1 MGPDDARAKTEPAQ
15 LPTVVI
21 VDDAVEVRT
30 LVRTRLRLSRKL
42 TVVGEGST
50 GQDAIELAGRLRP
63 DLMLLDV
70 SMPGMDGLEALPKVR
85 ASSPDTRIAMYS
97 GFEETGLAEQTLELG
112 ASAFFEKSTPLETL
126 ADDLLALLDDGKR
139 HGRPASIGD
148 RRGTTTEPVLRE
160 HLERFREVFEDAAI
174 GMATMTLSGRI
185 VRANPSLGRLTVR
198 DPEEMVAESYAD
210 MAGTDAP
217 LVSEALGKVVSGDR
231 DVLQVEHRVTT
242 RHGDRLLLSTISSV
256 RDAAQRPVYL
266 FLQVQ
271 DVSAQREV
279 EEELRLSE
287 QRFRLLVETVQDYAI
302 FMLDPDGHIASW
314 NAGAQ
319 RIKGWTADEIVGKHF
334 RNFYPEEK
342 QLERH
347 PEHELEL
354 AIRDGHYEEEGW
366 RVRKDG
372 TMFWAQ
378 VTITAVRDA
387 TGELV
392 GFAKVTRD
400 ITERRQMLLEQEQAA
415 HALAEANTAL
425 EEANAQLS
433 HAAEDQS
440 QFLGVTAH
448 ELRSPVGVLAGSAE
462 LLRRHWE
469 ELPEDE
475 RVELLDG
482 MTTSAA
488 RLQRLLK
495 DLLTASRIRSSSIE
509 LKKADVDLATALQR
523 IVRSIGRAHPGDDMV
538 LRVPDGLTVVVD
550 PDRFAQ
556 MVENLLD
563 NALRHGAA
571 PVLIE
576 ARPNNVTVDVLVSD
590 NGAGVADSI
599 RGRLFER
606 FATSSEG
613 GTGLG
618 LYIVRALARAHGGD
632 ADYRPEDGT
641 FVITL
646 PLATAPG
653 ATEEMTR

>member
-1 MGPDDARAKTEPAQ
+1 MAPDAHHGKTEPTD

-30 LVRTRLRLSRKL
+30 LVRTRLRLSRKV

-50 GQDAIELAGRLRP
+50 GRDAIELAGRLRP

-85 ASSPDTRIAMYS
+85 ASSPDTRVAMYS
-97 GFEETGLAEQTLELG
+97 GFEETGLADQTLELG
-112 ASAFFEKSTPLETL
+112 AAAFFEKSTPLETL
-126 ADDLLALLDDGKR
+126 ADDLLSLLPGEDRTVQLSAPD
-139 HGRPASIGD
+139 D
-148 RRGTTTEPVLRE
+148 RRAAAVEPVLKE

-185 VRANPSLGRLTVR
+185 VRANPSFGRLVAR
-198 DPEEMVAESYAD
+198 DADELVAESYAD
-210 MAGTDAP
+210 LAGEDAG
-217 LVSEALGKVVSGDR
+217 LVGDALAKVVSGDR
-231 DVLQVEHRVTT
+231 DVLQIEHRVVT
-242 RHGDRLLLSTISSV
+242 RLGDRRLLSTISSV

-372 TMFWAQ
+372 STFWAQ

-387 TGELV
+387 TGELI

-400 ITERRQMLLEQEQAA
+400 ITERRQWLLEQEQAA
-415 HALAEANTAL
+415 RALAQANAAL
-425 EEANAQLS
+425 EEVNQQLS

-448 ELRSPVGVLAGSAE
+448 ELRSPVGVLGGSAE
-462 LLRRHWE
+462 LLRRHWPD
-469 ELPEDE
+469 LPDEE

-482 MTTSAA
+482 MTSSAA

-509 LKKADVDLATALQR
+509 LKQSDVDLAGALER
-523 IVRSIGRAHPGDDMV
+523 IARSIGRARPGEDIE
-538 LRVPDGLTVVVD
+538 LRVPPDLTVVAD

-571 PVLIE
+571 PVVVE
-576 ARPNNVTVDVLVSD
+576 ARPHHVTVDILVTDS
-590 NGAGVADSI
+590 GAGVTDAMRD
-599 RGRLFER
+599 RLFER

-632 ADYRPEDGT
+632 ANYLPDDGA

-646 PLATAPG
+646 PLASAG
-653 ATEEMTR
+653 ATEKRTP

>member
-1 MGPDDARAKTEPAQ
+1 MGPDAARGTTERAS

-50 GQDAIELAGRLRP
+50 GQDAIELAGRLQP

-85 ASSPDTRIAMYS
+85 ASSPATRIAMYS

-112 ASAFFEKSTPLETL
+112 AAAFFEKSTPLETL
-126 ADDLLALLDDGKR
+126 ADDLLALLSGE
-139 HGRPASIGD
+139 H
-148 RRGTTTEPVLRE
+148 RRSPLSAVDERRAATTEPVLRE

-185 VRANPSLGRLTVR
+185 VRANPSLGRLTLR
-198 DPEEMVAESYAD
+198 DAEEMVAESYAE
-210 MAGTDAP
+210 MAGADGA
-217 LVSEALGKVVSGDR
+217 LVSEALAKVVSGDR
-231 DVLQVEHRVTT
+231 DVLQVEHRVST
-242 RHGDRLLLSTISSV
+242 RHGDRLLMSTISSV

-302 FMLDPDGHIASW
+302 FMLDPDGYIASW

-347 PEHELEL
+347 PEHELQL
-354 AIRDGHYEEEGW
+354 AVRDGHYEEEGW

-372 TMFWAQ
+372 SMFWAQ
-378 VTITAVRDA
+378 VTLTAVHDA
-387 TGELV
+387 TGQLI

-400 ITERRQMLLEQEQAA
+400 ITERRQMLLEQEEASR
-415 HALAEANTAL
+415 ALAEANTAL
-425 EEANAQLS
+425 EKANEQLT

-462 LLRRHWE
+462 LLRRHWAD
-469 ELPEDE
+469 LPDDE
-475 RVELLDG
+475 RTELLDG
-482 MTTSAA
+482 MTSSAG

-509 LKKADVDLATALQR
+509 LKRTDVDLAQALER
-523 IVRSIGRAHPGDDMV
+523 IVRSIGRTHPGDDIV
-538 LRVPDGLTVVVD
+538 LRVPLGLKVVAD

-571 PVLIE
+571 PVAVE
-576 ARPNNVTVDVLVSD
+576 ARTNQVTVDIVVSD
-590 NGAGVADSI
+590 SGDGVTDSI

-632 ADYRPEDGT
+632 ANYLAEDGT

-646 PLATAPG
+646 PLATAGG
-653 ATEEMTR
+653 ASEETSP